1 MLRGIGGI
9 PVWIYYPPAAF
20 PVLGGK
26 KASQDELAL
35 FRFMVRD
42 DAWDDLLKERET
54 LAGTVLLLFRVL
66 LPDGLQ

>member
-9 PVWIYYPPAAF
+9 PVWIYYPPVVI
-20 PVLGGK
+20 PVPGGK
-26 KASQDELAL
+26 KASEDELAL

-54 LAGTVLLLFRVL
+54 MVGTILLLLRVL